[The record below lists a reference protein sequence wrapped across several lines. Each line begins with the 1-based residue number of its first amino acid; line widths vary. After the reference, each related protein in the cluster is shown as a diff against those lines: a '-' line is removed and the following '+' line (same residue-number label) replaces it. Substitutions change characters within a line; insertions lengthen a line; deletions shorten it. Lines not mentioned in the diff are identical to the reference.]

1 MYSDRFVLNEDIFEA
16 AVRTCSKLYNYVV
29 SVCIDNE
36 SCLDQ
41 WFTKIVHNLSRY
53 TEDFG
58 VKKFTIS
65 DDNSCALLA
74 FHNNSLIEIGRSSC
88 LLFKSYKYN
97 DLICDYSIL
106 RRENLMERLDR
117 RYEPYVLHNKSLWE
131 RISIEYEQN
140 ARKDW
145 VESVDTSGIDNFLK
159 SFNIT
164 QEIPRGTDT

>member
-16 AVRTCSKLYNYVV
+16 AVRTCSKFCNYVV
-29 SVCIDNE
+29 GVCIDNE
-36 SCLDQ
+36 SYLDQ
-41 WFTKIVHNLSRY
+41 WFTKIAHNLSRY

-58 VKKFTIS
+58 VQKFTIS
-65 DDNSCALLA
+65 GDNSCALLA
-74 FHNNSLIEIGRSSC
+74 FHNNSLIEIGCSLC

-131 RISIEYEQN
+131 HISIEHEQN

-145 VESVDTSGIDNFLK
+145 VESADTSGIDNFLK

-164 QEIPRGTDT
+164 QEIPRRTDT